1 MTQHANSAVL
11 REANVA
17 LQTLGHLV
25 PTLDKG
31 QAEALMGAIDS
42 FSAGDF
48 YSHLLGNHPDLAE
61 RYAQTSEA
69 VHGVRPGTA
78 VPAPAAPSP

>member
-11 REANVA
+11 VEANVA

-25 PTLDKG
+25 PTLDDG
-31 QAEALMGAIDS
+31 QAAALMGAIDS

-48 YSHLLGNHPDLAE
+48 YSHLLGKHPDLAE

-69 VHGVRPGTA
+69 VHGVRPRASVSEPG
-78 VPAPAAPSP
+78 APSP